1 MGVLLAPALGLIK
14 GMGAYAAAHPIAA
27 GAATGALS
35 GGIQDGWEG
44 ALRGA
49 ALGGVTAGAGGMLG
63 RALSRIGAPAT
74 AAVTSGAPSL
84 TSLGSQLGGG
94 LSGGNLGGAIGAAAA
109 PAVDELVVT
118 GTRPGG
124 MGAAE
129 SLGSGLSQ
137 PAVDA
142 DASPQEEGNSWGRP
156 LGNKLVQTA
165 VSQAMAR
172 GPNMASPP
180 TAGIIGNANPFAGA
194 SSAATPAGL
203 AIKGSTAPD
212 VYPWKRAAA

>member
-63 RALSRIGAPAT
+63 RALSRIGAPA
-74 AAVTSGAPSL
+74 AMTSGL
-84 TSLGSQLGGG
+84 TAGARDLLSGASQAASG
-94 LSGGNLGGAIGAAAA
+94 LSDLGGAVGAAAAA

-118 GTRPGG
+118 GARPNNLSPD
-124 MGAAE
+124 A
-129 SLGSGLSQ
+129 LGSGATQL
-137 PAVDA
+137 A